1 MFPPEPS
8 SSVSRVIGATLITHD
23 SALPKPT
30 AKGDRAASK
39 RNGILSTEL
48 APKENCICTQSIR
61 SGTFRFKW
69 VTGGNCQGAFLFQ
82 TINDHHVGIL
92 PASGGG
98 TQWHEKKLKR
108 ATIRQTCATQP
119 SEA

>member
-1 MFPPEPS
+1 MTRMFPPP

-48 APKENCICTQSIR
+48 VSKEELHMYAVDPEQHIAVLNESREEI
-61 SGTFRFKW
+61 FK
-69 VTGGNCQGAFLFQ
+69 VP
-82 TINDHHVGIL
+82 VYSK
-92 PASGGG
+92 P
-98 TQWHEKKLKR
+98 
-108 ATIRQTCATQP
+108 
-119 SEA
+119 

>member
-48 APKENCICTQSIR
+48 VSKGELPEAAHAVLGESREEI
-61 SGTFRFKW
+61 FK
-69 VTGGNCQGAFLFQ
+69 VP
-82 TINDHHVGIL
+82 VYSK
-92 PASGGG
+92 P
-98 TQWHEKKLKR
+98 
-108 ATIRQTCATQP
+108 
-119 SEA
+119 